1 MSGGPTTRR
10 VFLARST
17 TLGLTAWAATHPLSA
32 WAALFEPS
40 LTGDLQDGE
49 KLGAIPFVGERRDK
63 RRRERITGSGL
74 GGRYRVDLSTLTDD
88 TLVIPND
95 RFYIRTRCPDRIDY
109 TKPWT
114 IRIHGLVEE
123 ERITRAADIV
133 QQSQP
138 MGVHLLECAGSGHGG
153 LISAAEWSGVPIGE
167 VLDTVTPKANAR
179 RILVSGFDDHS
190 RYNESHDERGAD
202 WIFTRKQLDQTGAFL
217 ATHINGEVLPHD
229 HGFPVRL
236 VVPGWYGCTCIK
248 WLDEIKF
255 VTDGAR
261 ATRHMRHYAGRT
273 HQPGVPRSARQ
284 YRPAEIDLTAS
295 PVRVEQWRVDGRTVY
310 RVIGIIWGG
319 KQTTDELMIR
329 FNADEKYVP
338 VQSCDHKTVATW
350 SLWSHTWRPSKPDRY
365 IIQLQVDDPAIRT
378 RRLDSGYYRRAVD
391 IEDV

>member
-1 MSGGPTTRR
+1 MSTRFTTRR
-10 VFLARST
+10 AFLARST
-17 TLGLTAWAATHPLSA
+17 TLGVAAWTATHPLSA

-49 KLGAIPFVGERRDK
+49 KLGAIPFVGEQRDK

-109 TKPWT
+109 TQPWT
-114 IRIHGLVEE
+114 IRIHGLVEQE
-123 ERITRAADIV
+123 GITRAADIV

-138 MGVHLLECAGSGHGG
+138 MGVHLLECAGSGNGG

-167 VLDTVTPKANAR
+167 VLDTVTPKANAT

-202 WIFTRKQLDQTGAFL
+202 WIFTREQLDETGAFL
-217 ATHINGEVLPHD
+217 ATHINGEVLPQD

-255 VTDGAR
+255 VADGAR

-273 HQPGVPRSARQ
+273 HQRGIPTLARE

-295 PVRVEQWRVDGRTVY
+295 PVRVEKWRVDGRIVY
-310 RVIGIIWGG
+310 RVVGTVWGG
-319 KQTTDELMIR
+319 KQTTDKLVIR
-329 FNADEKYVP
+329 FKADERYVP
-338 VQSCDHKTVATW
+338 VQSYDHKTVATW

-391 IEDV
+391 IEEV